1 MTKRKSYDKEFKLEA
16 VQLVE
21 SGKRVAEVA
30 RELDLAEQTLHNWV
44 KKFSKDGEAAFIGS
58 GNLKP
63 QDKENK
69 ELQKRIRDLEE
80 ENAILKKGYGHLCER
95 PEVIYSFIQQHR
107 HEFRVAKVCNLHSAP
122 LKKIFE
128 GIFIP

>member
-1 MTKRKSYDKEFKLEA
+1 MDTVNWEFIKYNSLNNLLGVSRMTNRKSYDKEFKLEA

-44 KKFSKDGEAAFIGS
+44 RKFGKDGEAAFVGS

-63 QDKENK
+63 EDKANK

-80 ENAILKKGYGHLCER
+80 ENAILKKAMS
-95 PEVIYSFIQQHR
+95 IF
-107 HEFRVAKVCNLHSAP
+107 AKDQ
-122 LKKIFE
+122 K
-128 GIFIP
+128 

>member
-16 VQLVE
+16 VQLVQ

-44 KKFSKDGEAAFIGS
+44 KKFGKDGEAAFVGS

-63 QDKENK
+63 EDKANHD
-69 ELQKRIRDLEE
+69 LQKRIRDLEE
-80 ENAILKKGYGHLCER
+80 ENAILKK
-95 PEVIYSFIQQHR
+95 
-107 HEFRVAKVCNLHSAP
+107 AM
-122 LKKIFE
+122 
-128 GIFIP
+128 GIFTKDQK

>member
-1 MTKRKSYDKEFKLEA
+1 MTKRKSYDKAFKLEA

-30 RELDLAEQTLHNWV
+30 RELDFAEQTLHNWV

-63 QDKENK
+63 ADNSFTNYMSPISYEKHISK
-69 ELQKRIRDLEE
+69 LYKK
-80 ENAILKKGYGHLCER
+80 LK
-95 PEVIYSFIQQHR
+95 SF
-107 HEFRVAKVCNLHSAP
+107 K
-122 LKKIFE
+122 
-128 GIFIP
+128 

>member
-1 MTKRKSYDKEFKLEA
+1 MTKRKSYDKAFKLEV

-30 RELDLAEQTLHNWV
+30 RELDFAEQTLHNWV

-63 QDKENK
+63 ADKERK
-69 ELQKRIRDLEE
+69 GSVS
-80 ENAILKKGYGHLCER
+80 ILSQIICRLSHTKSTISKLYKKLK
-95 PEVIYSFIQQHR
+95 SF
-107 HEFRVAKVCNLHSAP
+107 K
-122 LKKIFE
+122 
-128 GIFIP
+128 